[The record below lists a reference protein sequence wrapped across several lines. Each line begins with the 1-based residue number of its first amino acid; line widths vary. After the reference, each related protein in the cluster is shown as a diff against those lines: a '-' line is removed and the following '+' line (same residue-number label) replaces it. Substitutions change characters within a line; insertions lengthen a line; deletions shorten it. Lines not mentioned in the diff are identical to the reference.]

1 MAKSPEH
8 NHDAER
14 GESRTCPNCGGPVV
28 GKRSDAVYCSTTCQN
43 TAAQRRHRNKDVEA
57 YRARWRRNYH
67 LRKAKRAAEEPQPDK
82 RCERALKA
90 IAAVLAAYEAAAEQ

>member
-1 MAKSPEH
+1 M
-8 NHDAER
+8 
-14 GESRTCPNCGGPVV
+14 V
-28 GKRSDAVYCSTTCQN
+28 GKRADAVYCSAACQN

-90 IAAVLAAYEAAAEQ
+90 IAAVLAAYEAAAAL